1 MRPRTALHFA
11 VALAA
16 AALVALSLWRLHG
29 AEAGLARRE
38 IEIGQTPATVTAP
51 RAGGRA
57 PVVVVAHGFAGSRP
71 LMRPF
76 SAALARAGYVALS
89 FDFLGHGEH
98 PDPLTG
104 DVTTEDGATAALV
117 TQLAEAVAYAR
128 ALPEG
133 DGRVA
138 LLGHSMASDII
149 VRAAMADPDVAAT
162 VAVSMFSPVVTAEAP
177 RNLLVIVGEWEPALA
192 EEALRVLRLTGGE
205 GAQAGVTVGDPA
217 GPGGRRVA
225 LAPDV
230 EHIGVLYSETA
241 TAEAV
246 GWLNAVFRR
255 MGPAEGDGRGRWVAA
270 LLLGLTA
277 LAWPLST
284 LLPRVSAQPAGAG
297 LRGWRLGAVI
307 AGPAVLTP
315 LVATQ
320 VETRILPVVVG
331 DYLALHFALYGLLTL
346 AAMAGFGALRAV
358 GDRGL
363 RPGALAVAV
372 AAVAG
377 WGLIAVGGALDAQV
391 SSFWPTPER
400 LPLLALMLVGM
411 VPYFLADEWLTRG
424 PGAPRWAY
432 AASKLAF
439 LLSLSVAV
447 ALDLER
453 LFFLI
458 ILAPALVLFFL
469 VFGLFSGW
477 TYRATGHPAAGALAN
492 AAIFAVGV
500 ASTFPQVAA

>member
-1 MRPRTALHFA
+1 
-11 VALAA
+11 
-16 AALVALSLWRLHG
+16 
-29 AEAGLARRE
+29 
-38 IEIGQTPATVTAP
+38 
-51 RAGGRA
+51 
-57 PVVVVAHGFAGSRP
+57 
-71 LMRPF
+71 
-76 SAALARAGYVALS
+76 
-89 FDFLGHGEH
+89 
-98 PDPLTG
+98 
-104 DVTTEDGATAALV
+104 
-117 TQLAEAVAYAR
+117 
-128 ALPEG
+128 
-133 DGRVA
+133 
-138 LLGHSMASDII
+138 MASDII
-149 VRAAMADPDVAAT
+149 VRAAIADPGVAAT

-177 RNLLVIVGEWEPALA
+177 RNLLVIAGEWEPALA
-192 EEALRVLRLTGGE
+192 EEALRVLRMTGGE
-205 GAQAGVTVGDPA
+205 GAQAGVTIGDPA
-217 GPGGRRVA
+217 GQGGRRVVI
-225 LAPDV
+225 APDV

-246 GWLNAVFRR
+246 AWLNAVFRR

-277 LAWPLST
+277 LAWPLSA
-284 LLPRVSAQPAGAG
+284 LLPRVSERPAGAG
-297 LRGWRLGAVI
+297 LRGWPLAAAI
-307 AGPAVLTP
+307 AGPALLTP
-315 LVATQ
+315 LMATQ

-346 AAMAGFGALRAV
+346 AAMAAFGVLRAA
-358 GDRGL
+358 GDRTL
-363 RPGALAVAV
+363 RPRALALAGTAV
-372 AAVAG
+372 AA

-400 LPLLALMLVGM
+400 LPLLGLMLVGM

-424 PGAPRWAY
+424 PGAPRWSY

-439 LLSLSVAV
+439 LLSLALAV
-447 ALDLER
+447 ALDLDR

-500 ASTFPQVAA
+500 ASTFPQVAV

>member
-1 MRPRTALHFA
+1 
-11 VALAA
+11 
-16 AALVALSLWRLHG
+16 
-29 AEAGLARRE
+29 
-38 IEIGQTPATVTAP
+38 
-51 RAGGRA
+51 
-57 PVVVVAHGFAGSRP
+57 
-71 LMRPF
+71 
-76 SAALARAGYVALS
+76 
-89 FDFLGHGEH
+89 
-98 PDPLTG
+98 
-104 DVTTEDGATAALV
+104 
-117 TQLAEAVAYAR
+117 
-128 ALPEG
+128 
-133 DGRVA
+133 
-138 LLGHSMASDII
+138 
-149 VRAAMADPDVAAT
+149 VRAAIADPGVAAT

-177 RNLLVIVGEWEPALA
+177 RNLLVIAGEWEPALA

-205 GAQAGVTVGDPA
+205 GAQAGATVGDPA
-217 GPGGRRVA
+217 GQGGRRVA
-225 LAPDV
+225 IAPDV

-246 GWLNAVFRR
+246 AWLNAVFRR
-255 MGPAEGDGRGRWVAA
+255 MGPAVGDGRGRWVAA

-277 LAWPLST
+277 LAWPLSA
-284 LLPRVSAQPAGAG
+284 LLPRVSERPAGAG
-297 LRGWRLGAVI
+297 LRGWPLAAAI
-307 AGPAVLTP
+307 AGPALLTP
-315 LVATQ
+315 LMATQ

-346 AAMAGFGALRAV
+346 AAMAAFGAFRAAA
-358 GDRGL
+358 DRTP
-363 RPGALAVAV
+363 RPRALAIA
-372 AAVAG
+372 ATAVAG

-400 LPLLALMLVGM
+400 LPLLGLMLVGM

-439 LLSLSVAV
+439 LLSLALAV

>member
-1 MRPRTALHFA
+1 MTLRTALRLA

-29 AEAGLARRE
+29 AEAGLVRRE
-38 IEIGQTPATVTAP
+38 IAVGRTPATITAP

-57 PVVVVAHGFAGSRP
+57 PVVVVAHGFSGSRP

-89 FDFLGHGEH
+89 FDFLGHGAH

-104 DVTTEDGATAALV
+104 DVTAEDGATAALV
-117 TQLAEAVAYAR
+117 AQLAAVVAHAR
-128 ALPEG
+128 ALPQG

-138 LLGHSMASDII
+138 LLGHSMASDVI
-149 VRAAMADPDVAAT
+149 VRAAIADPAIAAT
-162 VAVSMFSPVVTAEAP
+162 VAVSMFSPAVTAAEP
-177 RNLLVIVGEWEPALA
+177 RNLLVVVGEWEGALA
-192 EEALRVLRLTGGE
+192 AEALRVLRLTGGE
-205 GAQAGVTVGDPA
+205 GAGPGVTVGDP
-217 GPGGRRVA
+217 GGQGGRRVA
-225 LAPDV
+225 LAPGV

-246 GWLNAVFRR
+246 AWLNAVFRR
-255 MGPAEGDGRGRWVAA
+255 MGPSRGDARGQWVAG

-277 LAWPLST
+277 LAWPLSG
-284 LLPRVSAQPAGAG
+284 LLPRVGARPAGAG
-297 LRGWRLGAVI
+297 LRGWRFGAAI
-307 AGPAVLTP
+307 AAPAVATP
-315 LVATQ
+315 LIATQ
-320 VETRILPVVVG
+320 VETRLLPVAVG

-346 AAMAGFGALRAV
+346 AAMAAFGALRAA
-358 GDRGL
+358 GGGGL
-363 RPGALAVAV
+363 RPGALAVAA

-377 WGLIAVGGALDAQV
+377 WGLLAVGGALDAQV
-391 SSFWPTPER
+391 SAFWPTPGR
-400 LPLLALMLVGM
+400 LPLLGLMLLGM

-424 PGAPRWAY
+424 PAAPRWAY
-432 AASKLAF
+432 ASSKLAF
-439 LLSLSVAV
+439 LLSLGLAV

-500 ASTFPQVAA
+500 ASTFPQVAL

>member
-1 MRPRTALHFA
+1 MSLRTALRFA

-29 AEAGLARRE
+29 AESGLVRRE
-38 IEIGQTPATVTAP
+38 LQIGLTPATVTAP
-51 RAGGRA
+51 RAGGRS

-117 TQLAEAVAYAR
+117 AQLAEVIAHAR

-149 VRAAMADPDVAAT
+149 VRAAIADPDVAAT

-177 RNLLVIVGEWEPALA
+177 RNLLVITGEWEGALA
-192 EEALRVLRLTGGE
+192 DEALRVLRLTGGE
-205 GAQAGVTVGDPA
+205 GAVAGVTVGDPA
-217 GPGGRRVA
+217 GAGGRRVA
-225 LAPDV
+225 IAPDV

-241 TAEAV
+241 TAEAAA
-246 GWLNAVFRR
+246 WLNAVFRR
-255 MGPAEGDGRGRWVAA
+255 IGPSEGDGRGRWVAA

-277 LAWPLST
+277 LAWPLSA
-284 LLPRVSAQPAGAG
+284 LLPRVSERPAGAG
-297 LRGWRLGAVI
+297 LLGWRLGASI
-307 AGPAVLTP
+307 AGPALLTP
-315 LVATQ
+315 LLATQ

-331 DYLALHFALYGLLTL
+331 DYLALHFALYGALTL
-346 AAMAGFGALRAV
+346 AAMAGFGALRAG
-358 GDRGL
+358 GDWGL
-363 RPGALAVAV
+363 RPAALALAG

-391 SSFWPTPER
+391 SSFWPAPER
-400 LPLLALMLVGM
+400 LPLLGLMLVGM
-411 VPYFLADEWLTRG
+411 APYFLADEWLTRG
-424 PGAPRWAY
+424 PIAPRWAY
-432 AASKLAF
+432 GASKLAF
-439 LLSLSVAV
+439 LLSLALAV

-477 TYRATGHPAAGALAN
+477 TYRATNHPAAGALAN